1 MTTNKENNNII
12 LGLNLLIFIIYAT
25 IIFCLSS
32 VALTN
37 LVLLILLQMG
47 ICLVIG
53 VITGNRIWFLSALLV
68 LLISLGTCF
77 AFVYII
83 SKSSK

>member
-25 IIFCLSS
+25 IIFCLSP

-47 ICLVIG
+47 ICLAIG